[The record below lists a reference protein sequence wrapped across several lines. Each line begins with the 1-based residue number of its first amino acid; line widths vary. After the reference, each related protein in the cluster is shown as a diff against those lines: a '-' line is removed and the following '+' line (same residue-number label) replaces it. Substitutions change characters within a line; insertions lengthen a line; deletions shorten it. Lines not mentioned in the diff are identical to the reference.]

1 MGNGVVDSVELEV
14 AVELGSTTMTV
25 DNLLRLAEG
34 SVIEL
39 AKPVGEEVEMQVNGS
54 AVAKGDVVVVDG
66 ILGFRVARMIVAP
79 DPDGTAAPPPL

>member
-14 AVELGSTTMTV
+14 AVELGSTTMAV
-25 DNLLRLAEG
+25 DDLLRLAEG

-66 ILGFRVARMIVAP
+66 VLGFRVARMIVAP
-79 DPDGTAAPPPL
+79 ESDGAAPSPSL